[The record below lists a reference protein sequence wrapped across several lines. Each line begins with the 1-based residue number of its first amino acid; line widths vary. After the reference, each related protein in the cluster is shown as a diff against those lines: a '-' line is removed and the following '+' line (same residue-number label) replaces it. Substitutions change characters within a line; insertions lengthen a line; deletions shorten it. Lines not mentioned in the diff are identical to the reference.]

1 MESCIFC
8 KIINGDIPSEKVY
21 EDDKVYAFKDLNP
34 EAPIHILIIPKTHI
48 TNTNEINEENA
59 SSISS
64 LFISVAKIAKM
75 LNVDESGYRVVNN
88 CGKQAGQTVEHLHF
102 HMLGGRDLTWP
113 PG

>member
-59 SSISS
+59 SVISS

-88 CGKQAGQTVEHLHF
+88 CGKQGGQTVEHLHF

>member
-64 LFISVAKIAKM
+64 LFISVVKIAKM